1 MDRKVAERWYQLSTQ
16 EQISNIGSEV
26 HRAIRFKNKKDEKKA
41 LGFVNVALDFL
52 GLSQSD
58 PKNRNRIQ
66 EFGFCKEEL
75 IDYFIGENI
84 YQTTDEMLIKYYDA
98 FL

>member
-1 MDRKVAERWYQLSTQ
+1 MDRKVAERWYQLSVQ
-16 EQISNIGSEV
+16 QQISNIGSEV
-26 HRAIRFKNKKDEKKA
+26 HRAIRFKNKDDKKKT
-41 LGFVNVALDFL
+41 LGFVNVALEFL
-52 GLSQSD
+52 SLTQSD

-66 EFGFCKEEL
+66 EFGFCREEL

-84 YQTTDEMLIKYYDA
+84 YQTTEEMLIKYYDA

>member
-1 MDRKVAERWYQLSTQ
+1 MDRNVTERWHQMTVQ
-16 EQISNIGSEV
+16 EQLANVGSEV
-26 HRAIRFKNKKDEKKA
+26 HRAIRFKNKNDEKKA
-41 LGFVNVALDFL
+41 LNFVNAALDFL
-52 GLSQSD
+52 VLTQSD

-66 EFGFCKEEL
+66 ELGFCKEEL

>member
-1 MDRKVAERWYQLSTQ
+1 MDRTVAERWYQMSVQ

-26 HRAIRFKNKKDEKKA
+26 TRAIRWKNKNDTEKSLHFLNA
-41 LGFVNVALDFL
+41 ALDFL
-52 GLSQSD
+52 ALSQSD

-66 EFGFCKEEL
+66 EFGFCREEL

-84 YQTTDEMLIKYYDA
+84 YQTTDAMLTKYYDA